1 MKHRRLL
8 VGSIV
13 AIPIGLVLW
22 IIIGTTIALAGIAT
36 HQEGW
41 WIFSQT
47 VTELTTT
54 YWVGLAISLLGLII
68 VIAGISGIIIA
79 FVLEILDRG
88 KKAEKT
94 ETRKTPIPKPPEA

>member
-8 VGSIV
+8 IGSIIS
-13 AIPIGLVLW
+13 IPVGLVLW
-22 IIIGTTIALAGIAT
+22 LIIGTTIALAGISS

-54 YWVGLAISLLGLII
+54 YWIGLTITIVGLIS

-79 FVLEILDRG
+79 FVLEILDR
-88 KKAEKT
+88 EKGIERT
-94 ETRKTPIPKPPEA
+94 EAHATTVPTPPEA